1 MSKMTDSIEA
11 WLLSFECGKTWFS
24 TITAPRTKEMYS
36 KSLKQYCDAV
46 GKTPDELLE
55 LKVEGIRNV
64 GTAKEFQAE
73 KLLDNYLYNNLDVT
87 IHIRISLLCA
97 VKSFY
102 KENWRELN
110 KKVGEKLT
118 LPPAKKRTPAMQ
130 DLLEMDEAMM
140 YQRDKAILWFLESAP
155 FRVGTLTKLTEDDL
169 KPTQQLLKE
178 NRETLKSQVKRTLEE
193 DQQIAKLVPYYIEVK
208 ADRMKGAGQGK
219 YVGAKQ
225 IAFLH
230 HYAVEKLEKYKLEL
244 KKRGIV
250 PKPNSKLFLAYTNNP
265 YNKGKGDTLK
275 NIGVIFTNACAMA
288 WNDENKKFSP
298 QDMRDFLQ
306 SALEKVEV
314 NPNLVSPLL
323 SHKVK
328 GVDKHYSNHDIVE
341 FLQVFVKVLPL
352 LIPQTIEEVKA
363 ESEMELSKQETA
375 LTHLQY
381 ENNDLKDKINHVRT
395 EVKEQDATQKEEI
408 KALKDHIRDI
418 YQYTNKRLD
427 PLLDVID
434 ELSKTPEGAEALRK
448 LRANKIAQREEEYAK
463 ARESEAEMDAK
474 AIEEYEKSKA
484 ED

>member
-1 MSKMTDSIEA
+1 
-11 WLLSFECGKTWFS
+11 
-24 TITAPRTKEMYS
+24 
-36 KSLKQYCDAV
+36 
-46 GKTPDELLE
+46 
-55 LKVEGIRNV
+55 
-64 GTAKEFQAE
+64 
-73 KLLDNYLYNNLDVT
+73 
-87 IHIRISLLCA
+87 

-118 LPPAKKRTPAMQ
+118 LPPAKQRTPKMQ
-130 DLLEMDEAMM
+130 DLLEMDEVMM

-155 FRVGTLTKLTEDDL
+155 FRVGTLTKLMWTDL

-178 NRETLKSQVKRTLEE
+178 NREELKDQIKRTLEE
-193 DQQIAKLVPYYIEVK
+193 DKQIAKLVPYYIEVK

-244 KKRGIV
+244 KKYGIE
-250 PKPNSKLFLAYTNNP
+250 PKPNSQIFLAYTNNP

-275 NIGVIFTNACAMA
+275 NIGVIFTNACTIA

-306 SALEKVEV
+306 SALEKIEV

-323 SHKVK
+323 GHKVK
-328 GVDKHYSNHDIVE
+328 GVDKHYSNHDIEE

-352 LIPQTIEEVKA
+352 LVPQTIEQVKA
-363 ESEMELSKQETA
+363 ESEIKLSKQENT
-375 LTHLQY
+375 LTHLKY
-381 ENNDLKDKINHVRT
+381 ENNELKDKINHVHA
-395 EVKEQDATQKEEI
+395 EIKEQDATQKEEI
-408 KALKDHIRDI
+408 KTLKDQISDM
-418 YQYTNKRLD
+418 YQYTHKSLD

-434 ELSKTPEGAEALRK
+434 ELSKNT
-448 LRANKIAQREEEYAK
+448 
-463 ARESEAEMDAK
+463 
-474 AIEEYEKSKA
+474 
-484 ED
+484 